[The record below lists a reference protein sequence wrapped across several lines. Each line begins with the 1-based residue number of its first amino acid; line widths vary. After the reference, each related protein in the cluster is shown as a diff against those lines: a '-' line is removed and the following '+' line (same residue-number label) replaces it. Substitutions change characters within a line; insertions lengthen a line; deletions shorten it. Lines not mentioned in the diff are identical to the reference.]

1 MRNDDVITPVILSG
15 GSGTRLWPLSTDAR
29 PKQFLNL
36 TGPLSMFQMTLER
49 CQETDLFRTP
59 IIVGGAKH
67 ASLAEQ
73 QMEEIGTSAAA
84 HILEPCARNTAPA
97 IALAALACENPQTVL
112 LVMPCDHVI
121 KNVSAFQNAV
131 RQSLPLAKARWLVT
145 FGIEPT
151 GPETGYG
158 YIQQGEPIVGSLNS
172 FAAQRFVE
180 KPNRENAEKML
191 ASGDY
196 FWNAGIFLFR
206 ADTYLQA
213 LGDHAPEMLEAARNA
228 MDRASSNDHEIR
240 PDEASFAGAPSDSID
255 YAVMEKTDNAVVIPI
270 DVNWNDVGSWSAL
283 WEVSPKDDKGNTLKG
298 DIIAHE
304 TENCFIQNNGK
315 LIATLGISDSVVIET
330 DDAILVA
337 AKNRVQEV
345 KTIVKQL
352 KQDNRK
358 ETQLHRK
365 VFRPWGYYDSIEN
378 GTNFQVKRLA
388 VYPNAKLSLQKHQHR
403 AEHWVVVSG
412 VAEVTNGDEVF
423 RLEVNQSTYIP
434 QNTVHRLSNPADTIL
449 EVIEVQTG
457 SYLGEDDIERLDDI
471 YSRHNY

>member
-1 MRNDDVITPVILSG
+1 MQPFLPVILSG
-15 GSGTRLWPLSTDAR
+15 GSGTRMWPYSRSAY
-29 PKQFLNL
+29 PKQLLPLVSDNTMLQDTLVRLSGMQQAHEPIVICNEQHRFL
-36 TGPLSMFQMTLER
+36 
-49 CQETDLFRTP
+49 
-59 IIVGGAKH
+59 V
-67 ASLAEQ
+67 AEQ
-73 QMEEIGTSAAA
+73 LRDLDYTKPTIL
-84 HILEPCARNTAPA
+84 LEPFGRNTAPA
-97 IALAALACENPQTVL
+97 ITLAALSVDPEQIL
-112 LVMPCDHVI
+112 LILPADHVI
-121 KNVSAFQNAV
+121 GNLDAFHAALYKGIEQASFNK
-131 RQSLPLAKARWLVT
+131 LAT
-145 FGIEPT
+145 FGIIPSHA
-151 GPETGYG
+151 ETGYG
-158 YIQQGEPIVGSLNS
+158 YIKAGKAFDNGTFKVDK
-172 FAAQRFVE
+172 FVE
-180 KPNRENAEKML
+180 KPNLKTAQTYL
-191 ASGDY
+191 QSGDY
-196 FWNAGIFLFR
+196 SWNSGMFVFKAGTFLEEL
-206 ADTYLQA
+206 ANHQPEILHHCKQA
-213 LGDHAPEMLEAARNA
+213 FDKSNRDLDFIRIDPE
-228 MDRASSNDHEIR
+228 
-240 PDEASFAGAPSDSID
+240 SFANCPDTSID

-378 GTNFQVKRLA
+378 GKNFQVKRLA
-388 VYPNAKLSLQKHQHR
+388 VYPQAKLSLQKHQHR

-434 QNTVHRLSNPADTIL
+434 QNTVHRLSNPTDTIL